1 MSVQNNEVIDAL
13 FTGVQYLI
21 EQNIAS
27 APFDKV
33 KNGKV
38 LAINLDGTYRVSI
51 EGKTYNIPSLVKA
64 GISVNSIVKVL
75 IPQNEYS
82 NMFILNTASGGGT
95 SGAVVTNFWSGT
107 LAEYNA
113 LLTKDSTTLY
123 LIKPG

>member
-1 MSVQNNEVIDAL
+1 MSVQNSEAMEAL
-13 FTGVQYLI
+13 LSGIQYLI

-51 EGKTYNIPSLVKA
+51 EGKIYNIPSLVRS
-64 GISVNSIVKVL
+64 GISVNSIVKIL

-95 SGAVVTNFWSGT
+95 SGAVVTNFWAGT

>member
-1 MSVQNNEVIDAL
+1 MSVQNSEAIEAL
-13 FTGVQYLI
+13 IAGVQYLI

-51 EGKTYNIPSLVKA
+51 EGKTYNIPSLVRA

-82 NMFILNTASGGGT
+82 NMFILNTASGGGAT
-95 SGAVVTNFWSGT
+95 GAVVTDFWAGT

>member
-13 FTGVQYLI
+13 LTGVQYLI

>member
-1 MSVQNNEVIDAL
+1 MEAL
-13 FTGVQYLI
+13 LSGIQYLI

-51 EGKTYNIPSLVKA
+51 EGKIYNIPSLVRS
-64 GISVNSIVKVL
+64 GISVNSIVKIL

-95 SGAVVTNFWSGT
+95 SGAVVTNFWAGT

>member
-13 FTGVQYLI
+13 LTGVQYSI

-51 EGKTYNIPSLVKA
+51 EGKTYNLPSLVKA

>member
-1 MSVQNNEVIDAL
+1 MGVSNSEAMEAL
-13 FTGVQYLI
+13 LNGIQYLV
-21 EQNIAS
+21 EQSVAS

-51 EGKTYNIPSLVKA
+51 EGKIYNIPSLVKS
-64 GISVNSIVKVL
+64 GISVNSIVKIL

-82 NMFILNTASGGGT
+82 NMFILNVT
-95 SGAVVTNFWSGT
+95 SGNNLGVVTDFWAGT

-113 LLTKDSTTLY
+113 LPIKNSTTLY
-123 LIKPG
+123 LIKKE

>member
-1 MSVQNNEVIDAL
+1 MSVQNSEAMEAL
-13 FTGVQYLI
+13 LSGIQYLI

-51 EGKTYNIPSLVKA
+51 EGKIYNIPSLVKS
-64 GISVNSIVKVL
+64 GISVNSIVKIL

-95 SGAVVTNFWSGT
+95 SGAVVTNFWAGT